1 MDESRGKLGQILFV
15 LIVIIVIII
24 AFNKP
29 TKQSNTVE
37 RNGILQTTVAKEKL
51 KTKSQLLIGYD
62 NYTNDIETNKDKRYL
77 NKGLEEFYEK
87 TGVPPYLIIIN
98 QEDVFKYLDEV
109 EYGYVTSESENIR
122 GTIGD
127 TALGNYTQV
136 RYERLFGNSKVHF
149 LVVGCITSNGDYK
162 YDYLVGEDAEDIID
176 IEAWDIFNSC
186 LLAFNK
192 DDYTEA
198 EWIYNVYVNAANNIM
213 EPAVT
218 VSGVIW
224 DGLDFIKN
232 SVVVIIVIIGIIFIT
247 VFTICAVAMIKS
259 VQRSKKAELESKLSQ
274 VLDSIN
280 IDTDEDEEIKKLEE
294 KYGG

>member
-127 TALGNYTQV
+127 TALGNYTQI
-136 RYERLFGNSKVHF
+136 RYERLFGKSKVHF

-162 YDYLVGEDAEDIID
+162 YDYLVGKDAEAIID
-176 IEAWDIFNSC
+176 IEAWNIFNSC
-186 LLAFNK
+186 LLAFDK

-232 SVVVIIVIIGIIFIT
+232 SVVVIIVIIGIIFIA

-274 VLDSIN
+274 VLASTN
-280 IDTDEDEEIKKLEE
+280 IGTDEDEEIKKLEE

>member
-37 RNGILQTTVAKEKL
+37 RHGILQTTVAKEKL

-109 EYGYVTSESENIR
+109 EYGYVTSEI
-122 GTIGD
+122 
-127 TALGNYTQV
+127 LG
-136 RYERLFGNSKVHF
+136 
-149 LVVGCITSNGDYK
+149 I
-162 YDYLVGEDAEDIID
+162 
-176 IEAWDIFNSC
+176 
-186 LLAFNK
+186 LL
-192 DDYTEA
+192 
-198 EWIYNVYVNAANNIM
+198 
-213 EPAVT
+213 
-218 VSGVIW
+218 
-224 DGLDFIKN
+224 
-232 SVVVIIVIIGIIFIT
+232 
-247 VFTICAVAMIKS
+247 
-259 VQRSKKAELESKLSQ
+259 
-274 VLDSIN
+274 
-280 IDTDEDEEIKKLEE
+280 
-294 KYGG
+294 